1 MPVATIDQS
10 FTASPVPFVGGGD
23 ADVFT
28 KKGRKTRVRIR
39 VGNLR
44 ISGDGRTVFST
55 VFYEVKELR
64 KDNTHLSYNQTAF
77 LPVPGGKVARRILT
91 GSTFD
96 WTHTFEG
103 QNHSWNDVQI
113 SNQHCIDLARC
124 RIDGGGRDDQGNA
137 ALEIH
142 FSFDVETN

>member
-44 ISGDGRTVFST
+44 ISGDGRTVFQ
-55 VFYEVKELR
+55 
-64 KDNTHLSYNQTAF
+64 LSFMKSRNSEKTIHTFPTIRRPSYPSQ
-77 LPVPGGKVARRILT
+77 VAR
-91 GSTFD
+91 
-96 WTHTFEG
+96 
-103 QNHSWNDVQI
+103 
-113 SNQHCIDLARC
+113 
-124 RIDGGGRDDQGNA
+124 
-137 ALEIH
+137 
-142 FSFDVETN
+142 